1 MHDTLK
7 AWLNGTRDY
16 VIGVSLYKELGSNE
30 KLKALFSSG
39 YTMYN
44 NYRLQEELR
53 LIYNNERIEKKRI
66 HSIKMIS
73 AVIETTEAITG
84 TVNSVS
90 AELHASCKKQ
100 ADHHYKLAMNSR
112 AVLFSMVPALATDYN
127 RPDLV
132 ESRKTLC
139 LEILREHA
147 EASELYDRADKVKKT
162 GQLPEQEN
170 APDIASEVSEIPD
183 IQVKQALDN
192 ARKARNK
199 IKNREVTPE
208 RVQLLHNHNER
219 IKLLE
224 ERWHCLQQK
233 T

>member
-16 VIGVSLYKELGSNE
+16 LIGVSIYKELGNNE

-53 LIYNNERIEKKRI
+53 LLYVAQKQQKKATHDVKI
-66 HSIKMIS
+66 VYAI
-73 AVIETTEAITG
+73 TEATAAICG
-84 TVNSVS
+84 TVNPISD
-90 AELHASCKKQ
+90 ELHAACKKQ

-112 AVLFSMVPALATDYN
+112 AVLFSMVPALASDYN

-132 ESRKTLC
+132 ASRTPLC
-139 LEILREHA
+139 LEILQEHA

-170 APDIASEVSEIPD
+170 TPDIATEVSEIPD

-219 IKLLE
+219 VKLLE
-224 ERWHCLQQK
+224 ERWHYLQQK